1 MSGKAW
7 TVAILGCFFFGLIF
21 YDIWALTVWGVDTT
35 ISVIINEWAFSHP
48 AMNFFVGAIF
58 GGLFVHFFG
67 WKPK

>member
-21 YDIWALTVWGVDTT
+21 YDIWALTVWGTDTT
-35 ISVIINEWAFSHP
+35 ISVVVNEWAFSHP

-67 WKPK
+67 WKPE